1 MFYKSKTL
9 YKEYVF
15 MCKKSICNKSMVSR
29 VTFFFT
35 AILLMPVLSQAGDTE
50 LETFQKQIRA
60 KYDMKEAAFANNDVE
75 PIIMRFYHPDVVSTG
90 PDGVTHTGRDQIR
103 PVYNEVIENDVR
115 IESYKTVVSG
125 DLGWDWVNFRVIP
138 VAESGEEP
146 FTFKMLFLWAREN
159 GEWWS
164 HGEMYV
170 MGEFSEETH

>member
-1 MFYKSKTL
+1 MFKSS
-9 YKEYVF
+9 V
-15 MCKKSICNKSMVSR
+15 CNKSIVSG
-29 VTFFFT
+29 VTFLVA
-35 AILLMPVLSQAGDTE
+35 AILFIPTLSQAGDTE
-50 LETFQKQIRA
+50 LEAFQKEIRA

-75 PIIMRFYHPDVVSTG
+75 PIITRFYHPDVVSTG

-103 PVYNEVIENDVR
+103 PVYNEVIVNDVK
-115 IESYKTVVSG
+115 IKSYKTVVSG

-138 VAESGEEP
+138 PAGSGEEP

-170 MGEFSEETH
+170 MGEFGEETH